1 MCIRD
6 RPVLQVQVV
15 PERVLQVS
23 VVPVPVVL
31 VPVLVP
37 VRHQSEAALGRP
49 DLPEVA
55 RFLELE
61 PEERSVEFHM
71 IMTELVTAATEY
83 QITHWQVRAH
93 HVVGWPRGL
102 KLRPKVR
109 GANLCRGTRLSTSGR
124 ISPCTSSRTA
134 GRRGIRRRKRLEGGE
149 LRKVALRFK
158 KNDIDSHCLAAAFRW
173 RRVGAPVFAS

>member
-1 MCIRD
+1 MTRMSRGALGLAVPLRAERGLAVFAERRQPLRD
-6 RPVLQVQVV
+6 MRVDAEEPVVLPVVLVPVLQVQVV

-49 DLPEVA
+49 DLPGMWDLLHAFQE
-55 RFLELE
+55 
-61 PEERSVEFHM
+61 
-71 IMTELVTAATEY
+71 IMTELVTEATEY

-109 GANLCRGTRLSTSGR
+109 GANLCRGTRLSTS
-124 ISPCTSSRTA
+124 
-134 GRRGIRRRKRLEGGE
+134 
-149 LRKVALRFK
+149 
-158 KNDIDSHCLAAAFRW
+158 
-173 RRVGAPVFAS
+173 